1 MQMHEGMDLLLES
14 ARKLRERYGI
24 EPGDERIN
32 YVAEGLKPGEIAR
45 LIKEEG
51 FKRVGK
57 CYSEPGKLKIGAMKK
72 GEENGTRV
80 SYLLFSE
87 PITEIQ
93 YRLLV
98 EELESEN

>member
-51 FKRVGK
+51 GLKGLVNVIQ
-57 CYSEPGKLKIGAMKK
+57 SPGSLK
-72 GEENGTRV
+72 
-80 SYLLFSE
+80 
-87 PITEIQ
+87 
-93 YRLLV
+93 
-98 EELESEN
+98 